1 MAREIELK
9 LAVPAGAHEALV
21 NWLNDHA
28 QPAESVELANV
39 YYDTPE
45 QTLAKSRAALRVR
58 RQGTQW
64 LQTLKTA
71 GDGGQGGQ
79 GGLSARHEWEVPL
92 ADERLSVDAFVQH
105 AAAEAADI
113 IRPHAGRLTA
123 LFRTDF
129 TRRLWH
135 ATVDEADGSDI
146 EIALDAGAILIPGT
160 DAREPIDE
168 LELEWKPADGSTLS
182 EDAIAERLHAWTQTL
197 RTAVPGLAP
206 LDVSKAQR
214 GYQLRAKATG
224 GQA

>member
-9 LAVPAGAHEALV
+9 LAVPAGAHDALV
-21 NWLNDHA
+21 GWLDQHA
-28 QPAESVELANV
+28 QPAGSVELANV
-39 YYDTPE
+39 YYDTPD
-45 QTLAKSRAALRVR
+45 QALARGRAALRVR
-58 RQGTQW
+58 RQGKQW

-71 GDGGQGGQ
+71 GDGGK

-92 ADERLSVDAFVQH
+92 QDDALSVDAF
-105 AAAEAADI
+105 AANDAAEAADYV
-113 IRPHAGRLTA
+113 RPHASTLA
-123 LFRTDF
+123 PLFRTDF

-135 ATVDEADGSDI
+135 VAADGGEI

-160 DAREPIDE
+160 QAREPIDE
-168 LELEWKPADGSTLS
+168 LELEWKPAAGSTLS
-182 EDAIAERLHAWTQTL
+182 EDTIAERLHAWTHTL

>member
-9 LAVPAGAHEALV
+9 LAVPAGAHDALIG
-21 NWLNDHA
+21 WLDAHA
-28 QPAESVELANV
+28 QPAGLVELANV
-39 YYDTPE
+39 YYDTPD
-45 QTLAKSRAALRVR
+45 QALARNRAALRVR

-71 GDGGQGGQ
+71 AVSTA
-79 GGLSARHEWEVPL
+79 GLSARHEWEVPL
-92 ADERLSVDAFVQH
+92 QDDALSVNAFAAH
-105 AAAEAADI
+105 NAAEAADYV
-113 IRPHAGRLTA
+113 RPHADHLVP

-135 ATVDEADGSDI
+135 VAADGGEI
-146 EIALDAGAILIPGT
+146 EVALDAGAILIPGT

-168 LELEWKPADGSTLS
+168 LELEWKPAAGSTLS

-197 RTAVPGLAP
+197 LAAVSGLAP
-206 LDVSKAQR
+206 LDISKAQR

-224 GQA
+224 GKA